1 MDFDDAEAAFRKA
14 LEERKR
20 RCPGLNKGL
29 LIPETVQDYVMHHIL
44 SAANERG
51 LFIQFHT
58 GLLEGNRG
66 MLSNSNPEL
75 LENLFLKC
83 PGVKF
88 DLFHIGYPY
97 NGVTAALTKTYP
109 NVYINMCWV
118 HIISP
123 VSAQNA
129 LSDFLDTVPY
139 NKIMGFGGDYA
150 IVDAIYGH
158 LKIARE
164 NIALV
169 LEGKIRD
176 RTLTVSQAITIAER
190 ILHENPEEVL
200 LNNL

>member
-14 LEERKR
+14 LEERNR
-20 RCPGLNKGL
+20 RCSGRNKSL

-75 LENLFLKC
+75 LENLFLKY

-97 NGVTAALTKTYP
+97 TGVTAALAKIYP
-109 NVYINMCWV
+109 NVHIDMCWA

-129 LSDFLDTVPY
+129 LSDFLDAVPY

-164 NIALV
+164 NIARV

>member
-14 LEERKR
+14 LEERNR
-20 RCPGLNKGL
+20 RCSGRNKSL
-29 LIPETVQDYVMHHIL
+29 FIPETVQDYVMHHIL

-75 LENLFLKC
+75 LENLFLKY

-97 NGVTAALTKTYP
+97 TGVTAALAKTYP
-109 NVYINMCWV
+109 NVYIDMCWA

-123 VSAQNA
+123 VSARNA
-129 LSDFLDTVPY
+129 LSDFLDAVPY
-139 NKIMGFGGDYA
+139 NKIMCFGGDYV

-158 LKIARE
+158 LMIARE
-164 NIALV
+164 NIARV